1 VWHSESWIGIEG
13 NGLSY
18 PSDEAVMAK
27 IQDGHLDLL
36 GILFTRHSR
45 KAYELCYRMVGD
57 AHTSEDLVQ
66 ESFLRVLRY
75 RKSFR
80 GEARFS
86 TWLYRIVKNVCLDHI
101 GAQNKENAAFEELK
115 AESADDHSLAIPGDS
130 DLGVVKAAFEALS
143 TVQRELLIMSRIDGV
158 GYREI
163 AAHFGLS
170 EGAAR
175 VRVHRTVRELKSNV
189 TKLTEVES

>member
-1 VWHSESWIGIEG
+1 
-13 NGLSY
+13 
-18 PSDEAVMAK
+18 MAK

-36 GILFTRHSR
+36 GILFSRHSK
-45 KAYELCYRMVGD
+45 KAFELCFRMVGD

-75 RKSFR
+75 RKTFR
-80 GEARFS
+80 GDARFS

-101 GAQNKENAAFEELK
+101 GARNREDAAFEELK
-115 AESADDHSLAIPGDS
+115 MASEEDLTPATPDDGDF
-130 DLGVVKAAFEALS
+130 GMVKAAFDALS
-143 TVQRELLIMSRIDGV
+143 AAQRELLVMSRIDGV
-158 GYREI
+158 GYKEI
-163 AAHFGLS
+163 AAHFGMT

-189 TKLTEVES
+189 SKLTDAES